1 MPPVEV
7 CVGAVS
13 ERILEVSPQIGSFF
27 LCGLDS
33 SRRIGLDSKVESII
47 TMNDGIIQ
55 RLLLELACTLVSE
68 SQLHPLHRTMRV
80 HVH

>member
-13 ERILEVSPQIGSFF
+13 ERILEVSPQIGSF
-27 LCGLDS
+27 CGLDS
-33 SRRIGLDSKVESII
+33 IRRIGLDSKVESTI

-68 SQLHPLHRTMRV
+68 SQLHPLHRTVRV
-80 HVH
+80 HAL